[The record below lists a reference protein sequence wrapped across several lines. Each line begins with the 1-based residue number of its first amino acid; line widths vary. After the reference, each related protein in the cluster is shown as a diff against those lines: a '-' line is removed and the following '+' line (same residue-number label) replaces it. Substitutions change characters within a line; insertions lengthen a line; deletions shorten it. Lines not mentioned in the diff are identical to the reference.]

1 MTGSADRLYR
11 SIFLLTAG
19 LLFAAAALR
28 SVVSLS
34 GDPLLTEVLL
44 LLAVWLALL
53 VLEAVV
59 TPRWASFC
67 PLALAVQTVVVVV
80 LMGRVWHGDFYAILF
95 GVVSMRAMQRLG
107 WKTTFLWIALFT
119 PLTVLALSLSY
130 DAGEAVVFALMYA
143 GMDVFLALF
152 TLVTARVAAAR
163 AASETLATEVAL
175 ANREVEVSARRVE
188 RLAAAEE
195 RHRLA
200 RELHDSVTQTVFSM
214 NLAAQSA
221 VLLLPRDRGAVAAQL
236 DVLGQLGRSA
246 LDEIRALG
254 SELADEGSGDED
266 LEAALRRHVAE
277 RAWPAG
283 LSVRLDVEVEGG
295 PGAPAG
301 PALSATE
308 EHALFRIAQEALNNV
323 VKHSGARHAT
333 VRLRSVSPCSLAVV
347 DDGHGF
353 EPEAVRGRGGL
364 GLAGMRER
372 AREIGWEL
380 EVEPAPGGGTCVLA
394 ARREDDRGA
403 APCGAAD
410 TAVTDEGERAWP
422 ASSASRS

>member
-1 MTGSADRLYR
+1 MTDSADRLYR
-11 SIFLLTAG
+11 SIFLLTAA

-28 SVVSLS
+28 SVLSLS

-44 LLAVWLALL
+44 LLTVWLALL

-67 PLALAVQTVVVVV
+67 PLALAAQTVLVVV
-80 LMGRVWHGDFYAILF
+80 LMGRVWHGDFFAILF

-119 PLTVLALSLSY
+119 PLTALALSLSY
-130 DAGEAVVFALMYA
+130 AVAEAVVFALMYA

-152 TLVTARVAAAR
+152 TLVTMRVAAAR
-163 AASETLATEVAL
+163 AANEMLATEVAVSS
-175 ANREVEVSARRVE
+175 REVEASARRVE

-214 NLAAQSA
+214 NLTAQSA

-236 DVLGQLGRSA
+236 DLLGQLGRSA

-283 LSVRLDVEVEGG
+283 LSVRLDVEAEGAAG
-295 PGAPAG
+295 PGAPAAY
-301 PALSATE
+301 ALSAAE

-323 VKHSGARHAT
+323 VKHAGARHAT
-333 VRLRSVSPCSLAVV
+333 VRLRSSSPCSLAVV

-364 GLAGMRER
+364 GLDGMRER

-394 ARREDDRGA
+394 VRREDERSA

-410 TAVTDEGERAWP
+410 TAVTDEGERA
-422 ASSASRS
+422 